1 MSSVIQSFCTC
12 LNRFF
17 ESDVERKLD
26 VMELETFDQR
36 GNTLNDLLIKN
47 LLTIRGRRN
56 VIRDIPVQFVPTKF
70 QVRIT

>member
-1 MSSVIQSFCTC
+1 
-12 LNRFF
+12 
-17 ESDVERKLD
+17 VERKLD